1 MDAEKARLLT
11 TLLSLAE
18 DTGSLS
24 DELHFAGWDATERVP
39 LDHGAA
45 NVLRALVLPKA
56 ARVLEVGAGFGGLT
70 RYLGEVSA
78 RVHAVEADPV
88 RAAAVRFRT
97 RDLGTVTVSDRL
109 PADTHD
115 LVVVQQ
121 AYATRNLLVTVREQL
136 SPTGAVVVLTATR
149 GVAKT
154 LAAAGLEVQRELL
167 CSPGHEVARAVRG
180 AQIDTELPR
189 LAAAITGGAGD
200 GLALLCGPGA
210 AALWPAYRLA
220 TYFNTAER
228 AAFACTR
235 ADVVRTGE
243 GAEVRRTPLAPS
255 PPVAG
260 ISVGPCTDKVYDAP
274 TMVEALLDEPE
285 RVAELLTGWRD
296 LLRAEASRGVG
307 ALWDLVPHNVL
318 VDGATLRPIDL
329 EWRNAGAGVPEVIER
344 GVLVLADKLADAS
357 WSAAADGGSM
367 RDLASWLGVLIG
379 LHPSFVDSAVD
390 REAAFSAIGSCGTAS
405 GTDEVRRSIAEI
417 WRSRLARTVHEYRS
431 PKVGAAVAANEDEV
445 AKR

>member
-1 MDAEKARLLT
+1 MTAEKARLLT

-24 DELHFAGWDATERVP
+24 DELHFAGWDATERTP

-45 NVLRALVLPKA
+45 NVLRALVLPQA

-70 RYLGEVSA
+70 RYLGEVA
-78 RVHAVEADPV
+78 ETVHALEADPV

-97 RDLGTVTVSDRL
+97 RDLGTVAVYDRL
-109 PADTHD
+109 PADGYD

-121 AYATRNLLVTVREQL
+121 PYATRNVLESVRERL
-136 SPTGAVVVLTATR
+136 SPTGAVVLLTASR
-149 GVAKT
+149 GVVRT
-154 LAAAGLEVQRELL
+154 LKAAGLEVQRELL
-167 CSPGHEVARAVRG
+167 CSPGHEVARAVRD
-180 AQIDTELPR
+180 ARIDVELPR
-189 LAAAITGGAGD
+189 LSAAITGGPTNGF
-200 GLALLCGPGA
+200 ALLCGPGA

-243 GAEVRRTPLAPS
+243 GAEVRRVPLVPS
-255 PPVAG
+255 PPIAG
-260 ISVGPCTDKVYDAP
+260 ISVRPCTDKVHDAP
-274 TMVEALLDEPE
+274 TMVEVLLEEPE

-296 LLRAEASRGVG
+296 LLRAEAARGVEE
-307 ALWDLVPHNVL
+307 LWDLVPHNVL
-318 VDGATLRPIDL
+318 VDGTTLRPIDL
-329 EWRNAGAGVPEVIER
+329 EWRNATADVDAVLER
-344 GVLVLADKLADAS
+344 GILVLADKLADAG
-357 WSAAADGGSM
+357 WAAAAEGGSM
-367 RDLASWLGVLIG
+367 RDLAGWLGVLAG
-379 LHPSFVDSAVD
+379 LHPSFVDSAAA
-390 REAAFSAIGSCGTAS
+390 REATFSAIASCGTAH
-405 GTDEVRRSIAEI
+405 GTDEVRASIAEI
-417 WRSRLARTVHEYRS
+417 WRTRLARTVHEYRS